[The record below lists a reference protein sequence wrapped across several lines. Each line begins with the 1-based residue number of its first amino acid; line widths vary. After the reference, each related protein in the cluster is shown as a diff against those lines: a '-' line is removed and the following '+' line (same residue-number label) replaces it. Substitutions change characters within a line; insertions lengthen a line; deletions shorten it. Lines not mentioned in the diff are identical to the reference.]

1 MAHYFQPSG
10 DDRLSIK
17 GSGTS
22 KSLSVSD
29 VSRCVV
35 EENGTYI
42 SVDDAD
48 VNGVNGVNGV
58 NDGHVNDLELY
69 VKGVI
74 VTEDRGP
81 PPPSK
86 VSFCSSNSFSSG
98 KLRT

>member
-1 MAHYFQPSG
+1 MAHYFQSSG

-17 GSGTS
+17 GSGTL

-35 EENGTYI
+35 EENGTYS

-48 VNGVNGVNGV
+48 VNGV

-74 VTEDRGP
+74 VTEDRDP

-98 KLRT
+98 RLRT

>member
-1 MAHYFQPSG
+1 MAHYFQPSV

-17 GSGTS
+17 GSGIL

-35 EENGTYI
+35 EENGTYS

-48 VNGVNGVNGV
+48 VNGVNGV

-69 VKGVI
+69 VKGVN
-74 VTEDRGP
+74 VTEDRDP

-86 VSFCSSNSFSSG
+86 VSFCSSKSFSSG
-98 KLRT
+98 R